1 LLLLVPAVDDGRLT
15 HTPPSL
21 PVPMDVRLE
30 VVHDKS
36 RVSDVPLRRDT
47 VVGRGKECQ
56 LRIPVADVSRRHC
69 QFTLDGERLLIRD
82 LGSSNGTQLADRTIP
97 TGKDVLL
104 SDGDSVTVGPVQF
117 IVHITTT
124 TDPPDVASSP
134 SLESSTDLDDTA
146 EFPSFQEMAEEV
158 TDYVIDTPA
167 EASVPVPDTTSPPTP
182 PSPDALPA
190 ENALEGDE
198 PENEDQG
205 SVIDLEL
212 DTPIDTEAFDNDDSG
227 IDSSDSVSVDTD
239 PVIASEPPV
248 EPPAKSRS
256 LFGLF
261 RRRTR
266 DDQEA
271 EVNDDDLMEEPGE
284 DPPTETDLADDEN
297 VGSAHQAQLES
308 VSFDQSPTDD
318 AHDSVFDDDVPPD
331 QLADTAAVFD
341 ENVSPVS
348 DGMVNDD
355 ETADVELADDEDE
368 HADDG
373 NLMDFLGQFGD

>member
-1 LLLLVPAVDDGRLT
+1 
-15 HTPPSL
+15 
-21 PVPMDVRLE
+21 MDVRLE

-124 TDPPDVASSP
+124 TDPSEVAP
-134 SLESSTDLDDTA
+134 SADLEPTTDLDDTA
-146 EFPSFQEMAEEV
+146 EFPSFEEMAEEV
-158 TDYVIDTPA
+158 TDYVIAPQ
-167 EASVPVPDTTSPPTP
+167 EQASPPVPDTSLPPTP
-182 PSPDALPA
+182 PSTGELPA
-190 ENALEGDE
+190 ENALEGEE
-198 PENEDQG
+198 PQNEEQG

-212 DTPIDTEAFDNDDSG
+212 DSPIDAEAFDDIDSG
-227 IDSSDSVSVDTD
+227 MDSTDDVPTDTD
-239 PVIASEPPV
+239 PELASELLV

-271 EVNDDDLMEEPGE
+271 DVNDDDLMEERGE
-284 DPPTETDLADDEN
+284 DPPTETVLADDEN

-308 VSFDQSPTDD
+308 VSFDHSPTDD
-318 AHDSVFDDDVPPD
+318 ANDSVFDDDVPPD

-341 ENVSPVS
+341 ENVRPVT
-348 DGMVNDD
+348 DGMVNDEED
-355 ETADVELADDEDE
+355 ADVELADDEDE

>member
-1 LLLLVPAVDDGRLT
+1 
-15 HTPPSL
+15 
-21 PVPMDVRLE
+21 MDVRLE

-124 TDPPDVASSP
+124 TDPSEVAP
-134 SLESSTDLDDTA
+134 SADLEPTTDLDDTA
-146 EFPSFQEMAEEV
+146 EFPSFEEMAEEV
-158 TDYVIDTPA
+158 TDYVIAPQE
-167 EASVPVPDTTSPPTP
+167 EASAPVPDTSLPPTP
-182 PSPDALPA
+182 PSPGELPA
-190 ENALEGDE
+190 DNALEGEE
-198 PENEDQG
+198 PQNEEPG

-212 DTPIDTEAFDNDDSG
+212 DSPIDAEAFDDIDSG
-227 IDSSDSVSVDTD
+227 IDSTDDIPTDTD
-239 PVIASEPPV
+239 PELASEHLV

-271 EVNDDDLMEEPGE
+271 EVSDDDLMEEPGE
-284 DPPTETDLADDEN
+284 DPPIETVLADDGN

-308 VSFDQSPTDD
+308 VAFDHPPDTPIED
-318 AHDSVFDDDVPPD
+318 ANDSVFDDDVPPD

-341 ENVSPVS
+341 ENVSPVT
-348 DGMVNDD
+348 DGIVNDD
-355 ETADVELADDEDE
+355 EAADVELVDDEDE

>member
-1 LLLLVPAVDDGRLT
+1 
-15 HTPPSL
+15 
-21 PVPMDVRLE
+21 MDVRLE

-69 QFTLDGERLLIRD
+69 QFTLDGQRLLIRD

-124 TDPPDVASSP
+124 ADPPEVAPSP
-134 SLESSTDLDDTA
+134 TLESTTDLDDTA
-146 EFPSFQEMAEEV
+146 EFPSFEEMAEEV
-158 TDYVIDTPA
+158 TDYVIDTQA
-167 EASVPVPDTTSPPTP
+167 EASPSVPDTSSPPNLL
-182 PSPDALPA
+182 SPDELPA

-212 DTPIDTEAFDNDDSG
+212 DTPIETEAFDDNNSG
-227 IDSSDSVSVDTD
+227 IDSTDSVSVDTD
-239 PVIASEPPV
+239 PEIASEPPV

-261 RRRTR
+261 RRRGR
-266 DDQEA
+266 GDQEA

-284 DPPTETDLADDEN
+284 DPPTETVLADDGN
-297 VGSAHQAQLES
+297 VGSAQQAQLDS
-308 VSFDQSPTDD
+308 VSFDQPTDSPVED
-318 AHDSVFDDDVPPD
+318 ASVFDDDVPPD

-341 ENVSPVS
+341 DNADPVA
-348 DGMVNDD
+348 DGMETED
-355 ETADVELADDEDE
+355 EAANGELVDDEDE

>member
-1 LLLLVPAVDDGRLT
+1 
-15 HTPPSL
+15 
-21 PVPMDVRLE
+21 MDVRLE

-124 TDPPDVASSP
+124 TDPPEIPP
-134 SLESSTDLDDTA
+134 SATLEATADLDDTA
-146 EFPSFQEMAEEV
+146 EFPSFEEMAEEV
-158 TDYVIDTPA
+158 TDYVIATQD
-167 EASVPVPDTTSPPTP
+167 EANPSAPDTSSPPTP
-182 PSPDALPA
+182 PASDALPL
-190 ENALEGDE
+190 ENALEGEE
-198 PENEDQG
+198 PQSEDQG

-212 DTPIDTEAFDNDDSG
+212 DTPINAEDFVDNDSQTDSA
-227 IDSSDSVSVDTD
+227 DNVSVDPEPD
-239 PVIASEPPV
+239 PELASELSV
-248 EPPAKSRS
+248 DPPAKSRS

-261 RRRTR
+261 RRRAP
-266 DDQEA
+266 DDQET

-284 DPPTETDLADDEN
+284 DPPTETVRADDGN
-297 VGSAHQAQLES
+297 VGSAEQAQLES
-308 VSFDQSPTDD
+308 VSCDQSEDSPVED
-318 AHDSVFDDDVPPD
+318 ATDSVFDDDVVPD
-331 QLADTAAVFD
+331 QLADTAAVFVD
-341 ENVSPVS
+341 NVTPVT
-348 DGMVNDD
+348 DGMSNDD
-355 ETADVELADDEDE
+355 EATEGELAEDEDE